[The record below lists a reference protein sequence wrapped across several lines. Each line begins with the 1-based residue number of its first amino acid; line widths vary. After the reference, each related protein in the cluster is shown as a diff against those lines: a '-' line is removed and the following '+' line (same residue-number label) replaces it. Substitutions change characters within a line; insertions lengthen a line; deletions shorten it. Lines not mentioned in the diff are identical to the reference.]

1 MHANRKK
8 LPYTVIFKNQYVA
21 INIPAPGFQAGG
33 QLVVTDGW
41 WWWMVVV
48 VDGGW
53 SKKKFFNLAEN
64 WDIVSLDKINF
75 ANFRVF

>member
-1 MHANRKK
+1 MLERTCVYEQMHANRKK

-41 WWWMVVV
+41 WWM

-53 SKKKFFNLAEN
+53 WMVDGGGWVPKRFFDFAETF
-64 WDIVSLDKINF
+64 V
-75 ANFRVF
+75 R

>member
-1 MHANRKK
+1 MLERTCVYEQMHANRKK

-41 WWWMVVV
+41 WWM
-48 VDGGW
+48 VDGGGW
-53 SKKKFFNLAEN
+53 VPKRFSDFAQ
-64 WDIVSLDKINF
+64 NF
-75 ANFRVF
+75 VR